1 MAEVH
6 HIPDKGEAER
16 EASEWIARLNADDV
30 SADDRERFEAWRG
43 KHPQNARAYAS
54 LHGTWQQLAQAG
66 PLVRAVSM
74 GQALNDAAKP
84 SPPWRR
90 RSFVAAAASIAVIA
104 IIVAGYWRQ
113 VHPETS
119 FQTAVGEHATVK
131 LPDGSSLELNS
142 NSQARIEYSAGA
154 RVIRL
159 ERGEAFFEVA
169 HDPQRPF
176 WVVADRSWVR
186 AVGTA
191 FNVYVR
197 PASVEVTV
205 SEGTVQV
212 VGGQSAGVAPSDLV
226 LARVPVSVL
235 NAGQQ
240 AEVRGRAATIKALE
254 PTKLKR
260 SVAWRQGTL
269 YFENEPLGDVVAEM
283 NRYTTTEIEIDDDSL
298 RGMPI
303 GGTFRADPQGAEA
316 LLAMLQDGFGLRVER
331 SDRET
336 ARIESG
342 SSAP

>member
-6 HIPDKGEAER
+6 RIPDRDKAEL

-30 SADDRERFEAWRG
+30 SADDRASFEAWRSA
-43 KHPQNARAYAS
+43 HPQNARAYAS
-54 LHGTWQQLAQAG
+54 LRATWQQLAQAG
-66 PLVRAVSM
+66 PLVRAVSL
-74 GQALNDAAKP
+74 GHALNDATKP
-84 SPPWRR
+84 SRLWSRR
-90 RSFVAAAASIAVIA
+90 TFVATATGIALMGL
-104 IIVAGYWRQ
+104 IVAGYWRE
-113 VHPETS
+113 VHPATS
-119 FQTAVGEHATVK
+119 FQTAIGEHATVE

-142 NSQARIEYSAGA
+142 NSQARVEYSASA

-169 HDPQRPF
+169 HDTRRPF

-197 PASVEVTV
+197 TTSVEVTV
-205 SEGTVQV
+205 SEGTVKV
-212 VGGQSAGVAPSDLV
+212 VGGQSAGEAPSDLV
-226 LARVPVSVL
+226 LAHEPVSML
-235 NAGQQ
+235 HAGQQ
-240 AEVRGRAATIKALE
+240 AEVRGRAAMIKALE
-254 PTKLKR
+254 PTKLR
-260 SVAWRQGTL
+260 QSVAWRHGML
-269 YFENEPLGDVVAEM
+269 YFENEPLGDVVAQM
-283 NRYTTTEIEIDDDSL
+283 NRYTTTEIEIKEDSL
-298 RGMPI
+298 RRLPI

-331 SDRET
+331 SGRET